1 LRGLAIKP
9 EAPSDALGEEKMAT
23 AGVIL
28 RPLRGFFR
36 GRTMLVTGASSG
48 IGYDTAL
55 VLGGLGVKTVLL
67 ARRRVLLDELAAAI
81 RQLGGD
87 AVVIAADVS
96 RRDEVIEGVARA
108 VDEFGHIDILVN
120 SAGVLQPAA
129 VERMDP
135 RDLQRMFDVNVLGT
149 LHTIQAILPSM
160 RRAGSGNIV
169 NIGSLAGRRG
179 APPLGGYSATKF
191 ALVGLTEALRVELF
205 GTGVHVALVMPGVVD
220 TPMIRTDGKL
230 ERERR
235 LPQMIPPMPVRWVTW
250 AVIAALT
257 LGLTEV
263 DVAPGAAVAEKF
275 AALFPGITD
284 AALAIGNRL
293 WDWAATRR
301 RPAEDDTGPLDG
313 GLRSDE

>member
-1 LRGLAIKP
+1 
-9 EAPSDALGEEKMAT
+9 MAT
-23 AGVIL
+23 EDLIL
-28 RPLRGFFR
+28 RPLQGFFR

-55 VLGGLGVKTVLL
+55 VLGGLGVKAAVL
-67 ARRRVLLDELAAAI
+67 ARRQPLLDRLALAI

-87 AVVIAADVS
+87 ALVIAADVS
-96 RRDEVIEGVARA
+96 RRDQVSDGVTCALN
-108 VDEFGHIDILVN
+108 EFGHIDILVN
-120 SAGVLQPAA
+120 SAGILQPAA
-129 VERMDP
+129 VETMDP
-135 RDLQRMFDVNVLGT
+135 QDLQRMLDVNVLGT
-149 LHTIQAILPSM
+149 LHAIQAVLPSM
-160 RRAGSGNIV
+160 RHAGSGHIV

-179 APPLGGYSATKF
+179 TPPLGGYSATKF

-205 GTGVHVALVMPGVVD
+205 GTGIRVSLVMPGIVD
-220 TPMIRTDGKL
+220 TPMIRADRQMEG
-230 ERERR
+230 ERR
-235 LPQMIPPMPVRWVTW
+235 FPEMIPPMPVRWVTW

-263 DVAPGAAVAEKF
+263 DVPPGAAVAEKF

-301 RPAEDDTGPLDG
+301 RQAAG
-313 GLRSDE
+313 

>member
-1 LRGLAIKP
+1 MTWKGLAIKP
-9 EAPSDALGEEKMAT
+9 EATSYAREGETMA
-23 AGVIL
+23 AGDMIL

-55 VLGGLGVKTVLL
+55 MLGGLGVKTALL
-67 ARRRVLLDELAAAI
+67 ARRRLLLDELASAI
-81 RQLGGD
+81 RQQDGD
-87 AVVIAADVS
+87 ALVVAADVS
-96 RRDEVIEGVARA
+96 RRDEVIDA
-108 VDEFGHIDILVN
+108 VSHILDEFGHIDILVN
-120 SAGVLQPAA
+120 SAGILQPAA
-129 VERMDP
+129 VETMDP
-135 RDLQRMFDVNVLGT
+135 RDLQRMLDVNVLGT
-149 LHTIQAILPSM
+149 LHAIQAVLPTM
-160 RRAGSGNIV
+160 RQAGSGNIV

-205 GTGVHVALVMPGVVD
+205 GTGVHIALVMPGVVD
-220 TPMIRTDGKL
+220 TPMIRADGQL
-230 ERERR
+230 ESERR
-235 LPQMIPPMPVRWVTW
+235 LPDMIPPMPVRWVTW

-263 DVAPGAAVAEKF
+263 DVPPGAAVAEKV

-293 WDWAATRR
+293 WDWAASRR
-301 RPAEDDTGPLDG
+301 RQAEG
-313 GLRSDE
+313 